1 MIITGN
7 DTEEISQLQK
17 KLATKFEMKDLGR
30 LKYFRETEILG
41 HNKVHFSQLKYILNL
56 LSEVGMLECKLA
68 EFPIIQSHKLCKYPD
83 QILTDKGK
91 YQRLVGKLIYL
102 SHTHPDIS
110 YVMSVAHVR
119 IIWML

>member
-1 MIITGN
+1 MKKYLN
-7 DTEEISQLQK
+7 FRK

-68 EFPIIQSHKLCKYPD
+68 EFPIIQNHKLCKYRD

-91 YQRLVGKLIYL
+91 YQMLVGKLIYL
-102 SHTHPDIS
+102 SHTCPDIS